1 MDNGTN
7 LSQQQINSILNKA
20 KELSSQGKAPD
31 GDFLKSQLSS
41 TQSEKLADILNNP
54 EKLSEILSSPAARK
68 LMSMLGRADKE

>member
-31 GDFLKSQLSS
+31 SDFLKDQLSS
-41 TQSEKLADILNNP
+41 VQSEKLADILNNP
-54 EKLSEILSSPAARK
+54 EKLREILSSPAARK